1 MADTVELATAYLALV
16 PSMAGAQGVI
26 AQAITKEAGI
36 AGDAGGKE
44 AGGRFGGALKGALP
58 IAAIGATLGGAF
70 TGFYKAGAVF
80 DDVSDTIRVGTG
92 ATGEALAG
100 LEDDAKRVAAT
111 IPTSFEQAGATVSDL
126 NTRLGLSGETLQ
138 TVAKQYLEAGRI
150 LDQDVDVQKTTAAF
164 SAFRIEG
171 DAVEGGMDDLFRVS
185 QATGVGMNELAS
197 GVQTVAPALQNL
209 GFGFGDSVAL
219 MGTLDKAGLNATAVL
234 GSMSKGMITLA
245 KDGEEPQA
253 AFKRVTG
260 EIQGFVA
267 AGDTAG
273 ALDLAGKVFGTKGA
287 AQFVGAIQ
295 SGKINLDDLMGSA
308 GTTEDTILGVG
319 KATAD
324 FGESWTIVKNNALL
338 ALEPLG
344 TAVFNLAGNGMGFL
358 ADQSIELGP
367 KIAGGFEQGIE
378 AATDLFSIIKTG
390 EADGGLAASL
400 QTEDETGLVSFLQD
414 VRGGV
419 IAIYDLVIGGDFT
432 TGFQKAFDI
441 DEDAP
446 IVGFLLGVRDGAI
459 TLFEAIGP
467 LAGQVLDLWT
477 SFSPLS
483 LILQAIQPILP
494 ALMAAFGGLAAT
506 VGGLL
511 VTVLSTLMTVLQP
524 IAEVLIGAL
533 TGAFSALLPV
543 IPVIATILATLI
555 GVFAQ
560 LLTTILPPLLA
571 ILGPLVEM
579 LVGQLGSAITTL
591 IPIVLAIATTLGDV
605 LGQVL
610 LALAPLIALLA
621 GFIGQLLQAVLPLI
635 TPILSL
641 VAALLPLLEP
651 IIQLVGALL
660 TPLIGLLTA
669 LLVPILALITPLID
683 GLAWALG
690 IVIGVLAVLIDW
702 IVKVISFF
710 VDLVTGAGTAGD
722 DLVAFFEGLPDMIGD
737 AFEALGQWL
746 LDAGGAVWQMFV
758 DGLVAAASGIGDVV
772 GDLMGGVADFFP
784 HSPAKR
790 GPFSGSGWTGL
801 RTAGEAIGDQFAGGL
816 EASQGVVG
824 AQMDALLTVP
834 DARTI
839 VPAIGLSDA
848 LARTAVADQ
857 ADLAAR
863 LGGEEGGPLVEQH
876 IHTSPGMSE
885 ETVGTVA
892 ANAINYELRGA

>member
-16 PSMAGAQGVI
+16 PSMQGAQGVI
-26 AQAITKEAGI
+26 AAAITKEAGI

-44 AGGRFGGALKGALP
+44 AGNRFGGALKGALP
-58 IAAIGATLGGAF
+58 VAAVGATLGAAF
-70 TGFYKAGAVF
+70 AGFYKAGSVF
-80 DDVSDTIRVGTG
+80 DEVSDTIRVGTG

-100 LEDDAKRVAAT
+100 LEEDAKRVAT
-111 IPTSFEQAGATVSDL
+111 SIPTSFEAAGSTVSDL
-126 NTRLGLSGETLQ
+126 NTRLGLSGDTLQ

-150 LDQDVDVQKTTAAF
+150 LDEEVDVQQTTAAF

-171 DAVEGGMDDLFRVS
+171 AAVEGGMDDLFRVS

-197 GVQTVAPALQNL
+197 GVQTVAPALQNM
-209 GFGFGDSVAL
+209 GFGFGESVAL

-234 GSMSKGMITLA
+234 GSMSKGMVTLA

-260 EIQGFVA
+260 EIQSFVDT
-267 AGDTAG
+267 GNTAG

-295 SGKINLDDLMGSA
+295 SGKINLDDLMGAA

-324 FGESWTIVKNNALL
+324 FGESWQIVKNNGLL

-344 TAVFNLAGNGMGFL
+344 TAVFNLAGNGMGYL
-358 ADQSIELGP
+358 ADKSIELGP
-367 KIAGGFEQGIE
+367 KIASGFEQGIE
-378 AATDLFSIIKTG
+378 VATDLFSIIRNG
-390 EADGGLAASL
+390 EADGGLAAAL
-400 QTEDETGLVSFLQD
+400 QTEDETGLVTFLQD
-414 VRGGV
+414 LRGGIV
-419 IAIYDLVIGGDFT
+419 GIYDLVVGGDFT
-432 TGFQKAFDI
+432 SGFRKAFDVE
-441 DEDAP
+441 EDAP
-446 IVGFLLGVRDGAI
+446 IVGLLLGVRDGAI
-459 TLFEAIGP
+459 DLFGAIGP
-467 LAGQVLDLWT
+467 LAGTVLDLWT

-494 ALMAAFGGLAAT
+494 ALMSAFGGLAAS

-511 VTVLSTLMTVLQP
+511 VTVLSTLMTILQP

-543 IPVIATILATLI
+543 IPVIATVLAQLVT
-555 GVFAQ
+555 VFAQ

-579 LVGQLGSAITTL
+579 LVGQLGAALVML
-591 IPIVLAIATTLGDV
+591 IPIVLSIATTLGET

-610 LALAPLIALLA
+610 LTVAPLVALLA
-621 GFIGQLLQAVLPLI
+621 GFIGQLLLAVLPLLE
-635 TPILSL
+635 PLLGL

-660 TPLIGLLTA
+660 TPLIALLTA
-669 LLVPILALITPLID
+669 LLVPILALIGPLVD

-690 IVIGVLAVLIDW
+690 IVISVLAAVIGW
-702 IVKVISFF
+702 IVQAISFF
-710 VDLVTGAGTAGD
+710 VELVTGAGTAGD
-722 DLVAFFEGLPDMIGD
+722 DLVAFFEGLPDMIGA
-737 AFEALGQWL
+737 AFDALGQWL

-758 DGLVAAASGIGDVV
+758 DGLVSAAANIGDVV

-816 EASQGVVG
+816 EASQGVVDDR
-824 AQMDALLTVP
+824 MDALLSVPESGTLAPTV
-834 DARTI
+834 AY
-839 VPAIGLSDA
+839 SDA
-848 LARTAVADQ
+848 LARTSAVDQ
-857 ADLAAR
+857 ADLEP
-863 LGGEEGGPLVEQH
+863 GSGGPGGPNVTQN
-876 IHTSPGMSE
+876 IHGGDGTSAAE
-885 ETVGTVA
+885 IARVA
-892 ANAINYELRGA
+892 KDQLTYALRSVR